1 MDGELAARL
10 RAAIVARGVK
20 QSWLAA
26 EAGVPEETLSRITT
40 GKTQNPGVY
49 TVARIAKALG
59 ITVGELLAEKG
70 FELTSADLET
80 LAQFVTWA
88 SHKLPAKSDPRHEV
102 KPDGLP
108 YTSAPNRDNDPV
120 RPTSTLVPAAQPSSG
135 ENIGDSARGKTGSG
149 ATKREQKRR

>member
-1 MDGELAARL
+1 MPTSAALISLEMDGELAARL

-59 ITVGELLAEKG
+59 ITVGELLAEK
-70 FELTSADLET
+70 
-80 LAQFVTWA
+80 
-88 SHKLPAKSDPRHEV
+88 
-102 KPDGLP
+102 
-108 YTSAPNRDNDPV
+108 
-120 RPTSTLVPAAQPSSG
+120 
-135 ENIGDSARGKTGSG
+135 
-149 ATKREQKRR
+149 